1 MRQAAQRFFGFLL
14 PGFLNTGL
22 ALWIVWHLATTA
34 SYARGMGFGA
44 FVWLYAIGAL
54 AIVLSCGSAFMLMAT
69 DGLGSADAAQ
79 RRLWL
84 MTALVNTTI
93 PSVLML
99 LLLLLK

>member
-1 MRQAAQRFFGFLL
+1 
-14 PGFLNTGL
+14 
-22 ALWIVWHLATTA
+22 
-34 SYARGMGFGA
+34 
-44 FVWLYAIGAL
+44 
-54 AIVLSCGSAFMLMAT
+54 MLMAT

-79 RRLWL
+79 RRPWL